1 MSTISAIKLLPKQT
15 DYYILSNTHLLP
27 LTDKPG
33 PPQGPLEVNE
43 STSSVLEL
51 KWNPPKDDGGSEVT
65 NYIIERQQIGQSTWK
80 RVGDISANHLTF
92 RDRSVSLGKRYIYCI
107 YAENLEGISEAM
119 VTEKI
124 MAGSLSKLLKFLLLN
139 FSY

>member
-43 STSSVLEL
+43 STSSDLEL

-65 NYIIERQQIGQSTWK
+65 NYIIERQQVGQSTWK

-92 RDRSVSLGKRYIYCI
+92 RDRNVSLGKRYIYRV
-107 YAENLEGISEAM
+107 YAENLEGVSEAM
-119 VTEKI
+119 ETEKI
-124 MAGSLSKLLKFLLLN
+124 MAGTLSKLLN
-139 FSY
+139 F